1 LPSPDDPIEES
12 TMPDD
17 QGVYLAE
24 PSAPSGPQRAGVVVV
39 HDWYGQLPHVRAA
52 CDELAAAG
60 LTALAVDLYGGRTT
74 TDPEQAEA
82 LADGM
87 DRAAATTRVDEAT
100 RTLRARVEGGPVGV
114 LGWSLGGMYALA
126 QATAGTVDA
135 AAIYYAALDE
145 DDAAQIHC
153 PVLLHLAENDEFDPP
168 EFYDR
173 FVAALKAAGTEV
185 AVHTWPGTEHSFAN
199 RDVALHVP
207 DAAAKA
213 WSITFQ
219 FLRNRLAGTAAG

>member
-1 LPSPDDPIEES
+1 MSENV
-12 TMPDD
+12 
-17 QGVYLAE
+17 GGYLAE
-24 PSAPSGPQRAGVVVV
+24 PDGPAAAGVLVA
-39 HDWYGQLPHVRAA
+39 HDWYGLLPHVRAA

-60 LTALAVDLYGGRTT
+60 LVALAPDLYGGRTT

-82 LADGM
+82 LMKGLDQ
-87 DRAAATTRVDEAT
+87 AAARARLDEAVG
-100 RTLRARVEGGPVGV
+100 TLRERSGGGPVGV
-114 LGWSLGGMYALA
+114 LGWSLGGMFALI
-126 QATAGTVDA
+126 QATTGTVDA
-135 AAIYYAALDE
+135 AAIYYAALDD
-145 DDAAQIHC
+145 DDAARIHC

-213 WSITFQ
+213 WSITVQ
-219 FLRNRLAGTAAG
+219 FLRNRLAGTTAG

>member
-1 LPSPDDPIEES
+1 MSENV
-12 TMPDD
+12 
-17 QGVYLAE
+17 GGYLAE
-24 PSAPSGPQRAGVVVV
+24 PDGPAAAGVLVA
-39 HDWYGQLPHVRAA
+39 HDWYGLLPHVRAV

-60 LTALAVDLYGGRTT
+60 LVALAPDLYGGRTT

-82 LADGM
+82 LMKGLDQ
-87 DRAAATTRVDEAT
+87 AAARARLDEAVG
-100 RTLRARVEGGPVGV
+100 TLRERSGGGPVGV
-114 LGWSLGGMYALA
+114 LGWSLGGMFALI
-126 QATAGTVDA
+126 QATTGTVDA

-185 AVHTWPGTEHSFAN
+185 AVHTWPGTEHSCAN